1 MATLRMV
8 DRGINGPWRIGP
20 GNPNMAGIDAIE
32 SLEDRR
38 DHGQV
43 IRTRP
48 RCNGHRE
55 FGVDCNEQLW
65 DALCMAATATS
76 KSRKKTPMSEDH
88 KAALARGREEGRVVR
103 RYLEALESSKPR
115 RGRKRTPESIKK
127 RLASIDA
134 SLPTVDPLSRLHL
147 IEERQR
153 LESELSHTGETVDMA
168 ALEKSFIKVARV
180 YGERKGI
187 SYSAWRTVGV
197 SASVLQQ
204 AKIPR
209 SRS

>member
-1 MATLRMV
+1 
-8 DRGINGPWRIGP
+8 
-20 GNPNMAGIDAIE
+20 
-32 SLEDRR
+32 
-38 DHGQV
+38 
-43 IRTRP
+43 
-48 RCNGHRE
+48 
-55 FGVDCNEQLW
+55 
-65 DALCMAATATS
+65 MAATTS
-76 KSRKKTPMSEDH
+76 TKSRKKTPMSDDH

-103 RYLEALESSKPR
+103 RYLEALESSRPR

-127 RLASIDA
+127 RLPAIDA
-134 SLPTVDPLSRLHL
+134 SLAEADPLSRLHL
-147 IEERQR
+147 VEEKQR

-168 ALEKSFIKVARV
+168 SLEKSFIKVARV

>member
-1 MATLRMV
+1 MATTT
-8 DRGINGPWRIGP
+8 P
-20 GNPNMAGIDAIE
+20 A
-32 SLEDRR
+32 
-38 DHGQV
+38 
-43 IRTRP
+43 
-48 RCNGHRE
+48 
-55 FGVDCNEQLW
+55 
-65 DALCMAATATS
+65 

-88 KAALARGREEGRVVR
+88 KAALAKGREEGRIVR
-103 RYLEALESSKPR
+103 RYLEALESTKPR
-115 RGRKRTPESIKK
+115 RGRKRTPESIRK
-127 RLASIDA
+127 RLFAIDN
-134 SLPTVDPLSRLHL
+134 SLATADPLSRLHL

-153 LESELSHTGETVDMA
+153 LEAELSHTGDTVDLA

-209 SRS
+209 TRS